1 MGPGIFG
8 KSRKNGRR
16 ITGGNL
22 GGVQKINL
30 EKKSFQKVKSVVDGR
45 IDKAETRGEPKEKSN
60 PRIKRIK
67 KPKN

>member
-30 EKKSFQKVKSVVDGR
+30 EKKSFQKVKSVIDGR
-45 IDKAETRGEPKEKSN
+45 IDKAEKRGKPKEESDL
-60 PRIKRIK
+60 RIKRIK
-67 KPKN
+67 KSKD